1 MLRWFA
7 SKSKIPLVNPW
18 NHFPLLLSKNPELCI
33 FAISISSHSI
43 LSWAFSSQAVVST
56 NPWILCLPVSSV
68 ISMLPH
74 QMIPSL
80 SSPYVASWKYLAQ
93 SIIPSFLKLFLL
105 LAVGQLLSLFST
117 YLTGHCF
124 SFSLAGSSASSWPL
138 HVACS
143 KTQFSNLSFLSSF
156 IS

>member
-1 MLRWFA
+1 MLHWFA
-7 SKSKIPLVNPW
+7 SKSKIPLVNLW
-18 NHFPLLLSKNPELCI
+18 NHFPLLLSENPERCI
-33 FAISISSHSI
+33 FAVSISSHFI

-56 NPWILCLPVSSV
+56 NPWILRLPVSSV

-80 SSPYVASWKYLAQ
+80 PYPHVASWQHLAQ
-93 SIIPSFLKLFLL
+93 SITPSFLKLFLL
-105 LAVGQLLSLFST
+105 LAVGQLLSLFPT

-124 SFSLAGSSASSWPL
+124 SFPLAGSSTSSWPL

-143 KTQFSNLSFLSSF
+143 RTQFSNLSFLSSF